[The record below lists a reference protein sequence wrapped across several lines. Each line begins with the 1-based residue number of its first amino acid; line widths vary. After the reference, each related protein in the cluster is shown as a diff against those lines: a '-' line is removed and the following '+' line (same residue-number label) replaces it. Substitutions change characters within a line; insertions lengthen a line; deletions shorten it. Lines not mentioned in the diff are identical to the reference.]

1 MTAINK
7 TITLTWEGKDYPLII
22 NMYHIDRIEE
32 SGINLLSL
40 ANDCA
45 MRDLKLSKA
54 TKLITVL
61 LQLAGVEELADI
73 PIVEAQEK
81 VWEAM
86 CSDGQAS
93 IADILIL
100 VSEILK
106 VVFFRSKKKSTPKK
120 KKKS

>member
-1 MTAINK
+1 MSINK

-32 SGINLLSL
+32 SGINLLGM

-45 MRDLKLSKA
+45 TRDLKLSKA
-54 TKLITVL
+54 TRLITVL
-61 LQLAGVEELADI
+61 LQLAGAKGLEGSIED
-73 PIVEAQEK
+73 AQEK

-100 VSEILK
+100 VGEILK
-106 VVFFRSKKKSTPKK
+106 VVFFRSKKKSTGKK
-120 KKKS
+120 KKKK